1 MELYISHTGSL
12 IELAEGLKHIENQ
25 TNVESILVLACDEN
39 GFTPETCDSVFRQI
53 QKPLFGGIFP
63 GIIHENTKL
72 DQGTLIIGLTTR
84 TNTHIIKNISNSD
97 LEFEDIIEELHKD
110 DFEFQTMAVIVDG
123 FSKRIGAL
131 IEALFVV
138 FGLEYNYF
146 GGGAGSLKNRQ
157 PCIISNEGLLID
169 SALIVELKTECGVGV
184 QHGWKSIAGP
194 FKITSSEENIIQTI
208 DFKPAFEVYKEII
221 DTHSKEKITTD
232 NFFEIAKA
240 YPFGINKLGAEKV
253 VRDPLSND
261 GNNLICVG
269 DVPEGAFIDVLN
281 GNKDTLINAAKT
293 AADIS
298 SNQLNANET
307 EFVLFFDCISRVL
320 FLENDFTNEL
330 KAVNTE
336 NVPLVGALSIGEIAN
351 NRKDYLEFYNKTAVV
366 ASIKKAT

>member
-1 MELYISHTGSL
+1 MELYLSKTGSL
-12 IELAEGLKHIENQ
+12 NELRSGLKQIESQ
-25 TNVESILVLACDEN
+25 PNVNSILILACDKN
-39 GFTPETCDSVFRQI
+39 GFTPETCNTIFKQI

-63 GIIHENTKL
+63 GIIHENIKL
-72 DQGTLIIGLTTR
+72 DEGTLIIGLTTQS
-84 TNTHIIKNISNSD
+84 NIHIVNNISNTD
-97 LEFEDIIEELHKD
+97 LDFEDSIEELHKD
-110 DFEFQTMAVIVDG
+110 DFEFQTIAVIVDG
-123 FSKRIGAL
+123 FSKRISAL

-146 GGGAGSLKNRQ
+146 GGGAGSLNTRQ

-169 SALIVELKTECGVGV
+169 SALIVALDTECGIGV
-184 QHGWKSIAGP
+184 QHGWKSVAGP

-221 DTHSKEKITTD
+221 DSHSKEKITHE
-232 NFFEIAKA
+232 NFFDIAKA

-261 GNNLICVG
+261 GNHLICVG
-269 DVPEGAFIDVLN
+269 DVPEGAFIDILN
-281 GNKDTLINAAKT
+281 GNRETLIDAAKT

-298 SNQLNANET
+298 KNQLKENET

-320 FLENDFTNEL
+320 FLESDFTNEL
-330 KAVNTE
+330 KAVNTG
-336 NVPLVGALSIGEIAN
+336 NAPLVGALSIGEIAN

-366 ASIKKAT
+366 ASFKKTT